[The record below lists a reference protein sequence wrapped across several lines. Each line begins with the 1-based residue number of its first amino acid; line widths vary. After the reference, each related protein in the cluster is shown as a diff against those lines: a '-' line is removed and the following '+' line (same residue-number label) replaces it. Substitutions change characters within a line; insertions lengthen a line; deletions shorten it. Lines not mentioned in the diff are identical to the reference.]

1 MEEKKFTRK
10 DIALVCL
17 ICLII
22 ILICIIIWALSTKAN
37 DQFVA
42 EFSFAATIS
51 SIILSILA
59 IIMSI
64 TGESRTAV
72 LREKIEKEADAIEKA
87 TDEMKKLL
95 QELER
100 KIDSVHTDT
109 DVIRATLSQKQQNVG
124 ILQTKEKPD
133 ETSNVKIENCDQ
145 NTVGVSV

>member
-72 LREKIEKEADAIEKA
+72 LREKIEKA

>member
-72 LREKIEKEADAIEKA
+72 LREKIEK
-87 TDEMKKLL
+87 DEMKKLL

-100 KIDSVHTDT
+100 KIERVHTDT